1 MNTRKYHKNCKISG
15 DMQHSTNDIEK
26 MEGDRNDSND
36 IYKDLRTNV
45 TLRNADR
52 KRLCNALI
60 GCSFGLAQ
68 DFNELEKILSEVAD
82 DKTM

>member
-1 MNTRKYHKNCKISG
+1 MTDEEKLINHIDG
-15 DMQHSTNDIEK
+15 LIEAF
-26 MEGDRNDSND
+26 ND

-68 DFNELEKILSEVAD
+68 DFNELEKSLSEVQN

>member
-1 MNTRKYHKNCKISG
+1 MTEEGKLINHIDG
-15 DMQHSTNDIEK
+15 LIEAF
-26 MEGDRNDSND
+26 ND

-45 TLRNADR
+45 TLRNADG